1 MRERSPES
9 IAEMLRINYREHG
22 VSFYFFTDDNFA
34 RKKLWRETFDE
45 IIKLKKTA
53 SRYLS

>member
-9 IAEMLRINYREHG
+9 IADMVRSNYREHG
-22 VSFYFFTDDNFA
+22 ISFYFFTDDNFD

-45 IIKLKKTA
+45 IIKLPNGYD
-53 SRYLS
+53 SRDS